1 MQLNAGAAFCL
12 LSVQSR
18 CMFRVPLAIVGFR
31 RSKEI
36 GTFNTVKMG
45 HRWSDALVEDVNSVV
60 RFDSLVPCW

>member
-1 MQLNAGAAFCL
+1 
-12 LSVQSR
+12 
-18 CMFRVPLAIVGFR
+18 MFRVPLAIVGFR